1 MKKIMFLLLIII
13 FTACQSNDS
22 PEEIKDKILGYKN
35 DISELNHK
43 IDKLEEELNKYSN
56 DNESEHKISVSVLKL
71 DYQKFNHFLEASGSV
86 ESINEAF
93 ISPEINGQ
101 IKKIYVTEG
110 ERVKKGDLLTKIN
123 TIITEKTINE
133 VKTSLE
139 LTTTIY
145 KKQEQLWKKKI
156 GSELQFLEAKNNKE
170 SLESKLSTLNAQ
182 LEMALVKSPI
192 NGIVDEIFQKEGEL
206 GMPGIQLMQI
216 VNLDKLYINID
227 VSEAYL
233 ANINKGDMVT
243 LEFPAYPEIKMEV
256 PIHRI
261 GNVVKPENRT
271 FTVQLKI
278 NNRGEK
284 LKPNILSIIKIN
296 DFSTDSALVVPSII
310 IKQDFN
316 GSYVYVAEKQ
326 SENMIAKKV
335 YVKTGI
341 SDGSN
346 TMITEGLNPGQMVI
360 TKGYNLVKNGVEIK
374 LI

>member
-360 TKGYNLVKNGVEIK
+360 TKGYNLVKNGAEIK

>member
-1 MKKIMFLLLIII
+1 MKKIIFLLLIII
-13 FTACQSNDS
+13 FTACQSADS
-22 PEEIKDKILGYKN
+22 PEAIKEKIQGYKN
-35 DISELNHK
+35 DITELNHK

-56 DNESEHKISVSVLKL
+56 DNESKHKIPVSVLKL
-71 DYQKFNHFLEASGSV
+71 EYQKFNHFLEASGSV

-110 ERVKKGDLLTKIN
+110 VRVKKGDLLVKIN
-123 TIITEKTINE
+123 TSITENTINE
-133 VKTSLE
+133 VKTSLD
-139 LTTTIY
+139 LATTVY
-145 KKQEQLWKKKI
+145 EKQKQLWKKKI

-170 SLESKLSTLNAQ
+170 SLENKLNTLNAQ
-182 LEMALVKSPI
+182 LEMALIKSPI
-192 NGIVDEIFQKEGEL
+192 DGIVDEIFQKEGEL
-206 GMPGIQLMQI
+206 GLPGIQLMQI
-216 VNLDKLYINID
+216 INLDKLYINID

-233 ANINKGDMVT
+233 SNINKGDMVT
-243 LEFPAYPEIKMEV
+243 LEFPAYPEIKIKV

-278 NNRGEK
+278 NNLEEK
-284 LKPNILSIIKIN
+284 LKPNILSVIKIN

-316 GSYVYVAEKQ
+316 GSYVYVAKNQ

-335 YVKTGI
+335 YVKTGM

-360 TKGYNLVKNGVEIK
+360 TKGYNLVKNGTEIK

>member
-1 MKKIMFLLLIII
+1 MKKILSLLLIII
-13 FTACQSNDS
+13 FTACQSTDS
-22 PEEIKDKILGYKN
+22 PEKIKDKIQGYKN

-56 DNESEHKISVSVLKL
+56 ANDSGHKIIVSVLKL
-71 DYQKFNHFLEASGSV
+71 EYQKFNHFLDASGSV

-110 ERVKKGDLLTKIN
+110 ERVKKGDLLAKIN
-123 TIITEKTINE
+123 TSITEKTINE

-139 LTTTIY
+139 LTTTVY
-145 KKQEQLWKKKI
+145 EKQKQLWKKKI

-170 SLESKLSTLNAQ
+170 SLESKLNTLNAQ
-182 LEMALVKSPI
+182 LEIALVKSPI
-192 NGIVDEIFQKEGEL
+192 DGIVDEIFQKEGEL
-206 GMPGIQLMQI
+206 GLPGIQLMQI

-233 ANINKGDMVT
+233 ANINKGDMVS

-278 NNRGEK
+278 NNQNEK
-284 LKPNILSIIKIN
+284 FKPNILSIIKIN
-296 DFSTDSALVVPSII
+296 DFSTDSALVIPSII

-316 GSYVYVAEKQ
+316 DSYVYIAEKQ
-326 SENMIAKKV
+326 SEIMIAKKV
-335 YVKTGI
+335 YIKTGI
-341 SDGSN
+341 SDDSN

-360 TKGYNLVKNGVEIK
+360 TKGYNLVKNGTEIK

>member
-1 MKKIMFLLLIII
+1 MKKIIFLLLIII
-13 FTACQSNDS
+13 FTACQSTDS
-22 PEEIKDKILGYKN
+22 PEAIKEKIQGYKN

-56 DNESEHKISVSVLKL
+56 DNESKHKIPVSVSKL
-71 DYQKFNHFLEASGSV
+71 DYQKFNHFLDASGSV

-110 ERVKKGDLLTKIN
+110 VRVKKGDLLVKIN
-123 TIITEKTINE
+123 TSITENTINE

-139 LTTTIY
+139 LATTVY
-145 KKQEQLWKKKI
+145 EKQKQLWKKKI

-170 SLESKLSTLNAQ
+170 SLENKLNTLNAQ

-192 NGIVDEIFQKEGEL
+192 DGIVDEIFQKEGEL
-206 GMPGIQLMQI
+206 GLPGIQLMQI
-216 VNLDKLYINID
+216 INLDKLYINID

-233 ANINKGDMVT
+233 PNINKGDMVT

-278 NNRGEK
+278 NNLEEK
-284 LKPNILSIIKIN
+284 LKPNILSVIKIN

-316 GSYVYVAEKQ
+316 GSYVYVAKNQ

-335 YVKTGI
+335 YVKTGM

-360 TKGYNLVKNGVEIK
+360 TKGYNLVKNGTEIK
-374 LI
+374 MI

>member
-1 MKKIMFLLLIII
+1 MKKTIFLLLIII
-13 FTACQSNDS
+13 FTACQSTDN
-22 PEEIKDKILGYKN
+22 PEEIKDKILEYKN

-43 IDKLEEELNKYSN
+43 IAKLEEELNKYSN
-56 DNESEHKISVSVLKL
+56 DNESEHKIPVSVIKL
-71 DYQKFNHFLEASGSV
+71 DYQKFNHFLDASGSV

-110 ERVKKGDLLTKIN
+110 ERVKKGDLLAKIN
-123 TIITEKTINE
+123 TSITENTINE

-139 LTTTIY
+139 LATTVY
-145 KKQEQLWKKKI
+145 EKQKQLWKKKI

-170 SLESKLSTLNAQ
+170 SLENKLSTLNAQ

-192 NGIVDEIFQKEGEL
+192 DGIADEIFQKEGEL

-233 ANINKGDMVT
+233 SNINKGDMVT

-261 GNVVKPENRT
+261 GNVVKLENRT

-326 SENMIAKKV
+326 SENMISKKV

-360 TKGYNLVKNGVEIK
+360 TKGYNLVKNGTEIK
-374 LI
+374 II

>member
-1 MKKIMFLLLIII
+1 MKKIIFLLLMIIL
-13 FTACQSNDS
+13 TACQSTDS
-22 PEEIKDKILGYKN
+22 PEAIKEKIHGYKN
-35 DISELNHK
+35 DISKLNHK
-43 IDKLEEELNKYSN
+43 IVKLEEELNKYSN
-56 DNESEHKISVSVLKL
+56 DNESKHKIPVSVSKL
-71 DYQKFNHFLEASGSV
+71 DYQKFNHFLDASGSV

-110 ERVKKGDLLTKIN
+110 VRVKKGDLLVKIN
-123 TIITEKTINE
+123 TSITENTINE
-133 VKTSLE
+133 VKTSLD
-139 LTTTIY
+139 LATTIY
-145 KKQEQLWKKKI
+145 EKQKQLWKKKI

-170 SLESKLSTLNAQ
+170 SLENKLNTLNAQ

-192 NGIVDEIFQKEGEL
+192 DGIVDEIFQKEGEL

-216 VNLDKLYINID
+216 INLDKLYINID

-233 ANINKGDMVT
+233 PNINKGDMVT

-284 LKPNILSIIKIN
+284 LKPNILSVIKIN

-316 GSYVYVAEKQ
+316 GSYVYMVDKQ

-335 YVKTGI
+335 YVKTGM
-341 SDGSN
+341 SYGSN

-360 TKGYNLVKNGVEIK
+360 TKGYNLVKNGTEIK
-374 LI
+374 MI

>member
-1 MKKIMFLLLIII
+1 MKKIIFLLLIII
-13 FTACQSNDS
+13 FTACQSTDS
-22 PEEIKDKILGYKN
+22 PEAIKEKIQGYKN

-56 DNESEHKISVSVLKL
+56 DNESKHKIPVSVLKL
-71 DYQKFNHFLEASGSV
+71 EYQKFNHFLEASGSV

-110 ERVKKGDLLTKIN
+110 VRVKKGDLLVKIN
-123 TIITEKTINE
+123 TSITENTINE

-139 LTTTIY
+139 LATTVY
-145 KKQEQLWKKKI
+145 EKQKQLWEKKI

-170 SLESKLSTLNAQ
+170 SLENKLNTLNAQ
-182 LEMALVKSPI
+182 LEMALIKSPI
-192 NGIVDEIFQKEGEL
+192 DGIVDEIFQKEGEL
-206 GMPGIQLMQI
+206 GLPGIQLMQI
-216 VNLDKLYINID
+216 INLDKLYINID

-233 ANINKGDMVT
+233 SNINKGDMVT
-243 LEFPAYPEIKMEV
+243 LEFPAYPEIKIKV

-278 NNRGEK
+278 NNLEEK
-284 LKPNILSIIKIN
+284 LKPNILSVIKIN

-316 GSYVYVAEKQ
+316 GSYVYVAKNQ

-335 YVKTGI
+335 YVKTGM

-360 TKGYNLVKNGVEIK
+360 TKGYNLVKNGTEIK

>member
-1 MKKIMFLLLIII
+1 MKKTIFLLLIII
-13 FTACQSNDS
+13 FTACQSTDN

-43 IDKLEEELNKYSN
+43 IAKLEEELNKYSN
-56 DNESEHKISVSVLKL
+56 DNESEHKIPVSVIKL
-71 DYQKFNHFLEASGSV
+71 DYQKFNHFLDASGSV

-110 ERVKKGDLLTKIN
+110 ERVKKGDLLAKIN
-123 TIITEKTINE
+123 TSITENTINE

-139 LTTTIY
+139 LATTVY
-145 KKQEQLWKKKI
+145 EKQKQLWKKKI

-170 SLESKLSTLNAQ
+170 SLENKLSTLNAQ

-192 NGIVDEIFQKEGEL
+192 DGIADEIFQKEGEL

-233 ANINKGDMVT
+233 SNINKGDMVT

-261 GNVVKPENRT
+261 GNVVKLENRT

-326 SENMIAKKV
+326 SENMISKKV

-341 SDGSN
+341 SDGRN

-360 TKGYNLVKNGVEIK
+360 TKGYNLVKNGTEIK
-374 LI
+374 II

>member
-1 MKKIMFLLLIII
+1 MKKIIFLLLIII
-13 FTACQSNDS
+13 FTACQSTDS
-22 PEEIKDKILGYKN
+22 PEAIKEKIQGYKN

-56 DNESEHKISVSVLKL
+56 DNESKHKIPVSVLKL
-71 DYQKFNHFLEASGSV
+71 EYQKFNHFLEASGSV

-110 ERVKKGDLLTKIN
+110 VRVKKGDLLVKIN
-123 TIITEKTINE
+123 TSITENTINE

-139 LTTTIY
+139 LATTVY
-145 KKQEQLWKKKI
+145 EKQKQLWKKKI

-170 SLESKLSTLNAQ
+170 SLENKLNTLNAQ
-182 LEMALVKSPI
+182 LEMALIKSPI
-192 NGIVDEIFQKEGEL
+192 DGIVDEIFQKEGEL
-206 GMPGIQLMQI
+206 GLPGIQLMQI
-216 VNLDKLYINID
+216 INLDKLYINID

-233 ANINKGDMVT
+233 SNINKGDMVT
-243 LEFPAYPEIKMEV
+243 LEFPAYPEIKIKV

-278 NNRGEK
+278 NNLEEK
-284 LKPNILSIIKIN
+284 LKPNILSVIKIN

-316 GSYVYVAEKQ
+316 GSYVYVAKNQ

-335 YVKTGI
+335 YVKTGM

-360 TKGYNLVKNGVEIK
+360 TKGYNLVKNGTEIK

>member
-1 MKKIMFLLLIII
+1 MKKIIFLLLIII
-13 FTACQSNDS
+13 FTACRSNDS
-22 PEEIKDKILGYKN
+22 PEKIKEKIQGYKN

-43 IDKLEEELNKYSN
+43 IDKLEEELTKYSN
-56 DNESEHKISVSVLKL
+56 DNNSEHKILVSVLKL
-71 DYQKFNHFLEASGSV
+71 EYQKFNHFIDASGSV

-110 ERVKKGDLLTKIN
+110 QRVKKGDLLAQIN
-123 TIITEKTINE
+123 TSITEKTINE

-139 LTTTIY
+139 LTATIY

-206 GMPGIQLMQI
+206 GMPGIQLMQV

-278 NNRGEK
+278 NNLGEK

-310 IKQDFN
+310 IKQDFQ
-316 GSYVYVAEKQ
+316 GSYVYIAEKQ
-326 SENMIAKKV
+326 NENMVAKKV
-335 YVKTGI
+335 YVITGM

-360 TKGYNLVKNGVEIK
+360 TKGYNLVKNGAEIK